1 MDSGFFMLTSRSDL
15 TLLASRIYNCRGG
28 NAAVLTYM
36 GRSKAKI
43 GNGTII
49 QNCFANKGPVILSTL
64 SQMLEIDNS
73 TF

>member
-1 MDSGFFMLTSRSDL
+1 MLTSRSDL

-43 GNGTII
+43 NGTII
-49 QNCFANKGPVILSTL
+49 QNCFANKGPVILSSL

-73 TF
+73 IF

>member
-1 MDSGFFMLTSRSDL
+1 MLTSRSDL
-15 TLLASRIYNCRGG
+15 ILLASRIYNCRGG

-49 QNCFANKGPVILSTL
+49 QNCFAKKGPVIVSSLSE
-64 SQMLEIDNS
+64 MLEIDNS